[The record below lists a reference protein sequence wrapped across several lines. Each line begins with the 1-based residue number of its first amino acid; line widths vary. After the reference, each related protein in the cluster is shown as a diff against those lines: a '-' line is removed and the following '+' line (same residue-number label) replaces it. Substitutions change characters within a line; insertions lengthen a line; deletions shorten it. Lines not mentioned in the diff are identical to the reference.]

1 MQAGD
6 WRMRRAAVQNAE
18 PHSSNLVV
26 GRGIPLVEV
35 AAGIANAN
43 HVNCIASPAL
53 VVGMRR
59 KCLFSP
65 AVTDPCIA
73 VHVTNCNVLVTQ
85 TTEDRVGNVHDRDFG
100 KAR

>member
-1 MQAGD
+1 
-6 WRMRRAAVQNAE
+6 MRRAAVQNAE
-18 PHSSNLVV
+18 PHTSNLLV
-26 GRGIPLVEV
+26 GRGMTLVEV
-35 AAGIANAN
+35 AAGFAN
-43 HVNCIASPAL
+43 HVNCIASPAR

-73 VHVTNCNVLVTQ
+73 VHVTNRNVLVTQ